1 MSKIELKDYSEIP
14 SKITIKLKDYSE
26 IEIDS
31 MELLRKASIPFKS
44 KKNVGENLGIYR
56 TQGNR
61 YRTDKYCG
69 YMWLKNGN
77 EMVTDKEGENILIH
91 IRPRFQLDLN
101 VMIKKIAEDEEFFV
115 YLGMD
120 TDDPLITYFTDE
132 QMIDEVP
139 VEDNNYQLLTLLSY
153 VTLLER
159 LTRSS
164 LMTKSVKVRE
174 NYVGRVCGRIV
185 MNKQISGNIMKG
197 HQERV
202 FCEFNERT
210 ADIAENQILKQAL
223 YMADDYFEK
232 KKQDTEKRKASQKQG
247 DSVQSEVYGK
257 IKLLKKRFSRVTDN
271 RSYAARDIDCLAKKL
286 PNIYRNY
293 LPVFNLAKIILSS
306 LNVGSEPQD
315 INETEVQKAKIIPY
329 AINSHKL
336 FECYARACIKSCIR
350 QIMEESK
357 DSCKIEMLKYV
368 PDPKN
373 ALCAPNYG
381 ARQIL
386 KEKDSQCYID
396 GIAVPDI
403 VLKYTDEQ
411 KTFYRVYDVKY
422 KDITREDMGREDRLQ
437 LLAYNLL
444 YNGNNNT
451 SFIFPYPY
459 PYSHSNDIYD
469 TLVTINNTHTSDEIF
484 AGNIC
489 LFANNNIYMD
499 GNNIYA
505 YWYNDDKEVRWN
517 KSSLKMMFEK

>member
-1 MSKIELKDYSEIP
+1 MSKIKIKLEDYSEID
-14 SKITIKLKDYSE
+14 IKE
-26 IEIDS
+26 DS

-77 EMVTDKEGENILIH
+77 EMVTDKEGENVLIH

-232 KKQDTEKRKASQKQG
+232 K
-247 DSVQSEVYGK
+247 
-257 IKLLKKRFSRVTDN
+257 SR
-271 RSYAARDIDCLAKKL
+271 
-286 PNIYRNY
+286 
-293 LPVFNLAKIILSS
+293 
-306 LNVGSEPQD
+306 
-315 INETEVQKAKIIPY
+315 
-329 AINSHKL
+329 
-336 FECYARACIKSCIR
+336 
-350 QIMEESK
+350 
-357 DSCKIEMLKYV
+357 
-368 PDPKN
+368 
-373 ALCAPNYG
+373 
-381 ARQIL
+381 IL
-386 KEKDSQCYID
+386 KNGRYRKSR
-396 GIAVPDI
+396 GI
-403 VLKYTDEQ
+403 Q
-411 KTFYRVYDVKY
+411 
-422 KDITREDMGREDRLQ
+422 
-437 LLAYNLL
+437 YNLK
-444 YNGNNNT
+444 
-451 SFIFPYPY
+451 F
-459 PYSHSNDIYD
+459 
-469 TLVTINNTHTSDEIF
+469 
-484 AGNIC
+484 
-489 LFANNNIYMD
+489 M
-499 GNNIYA
+499 
-505 YWYNDDKEVRWN
+505 
-517 KSSLKMMFEK
+517 EK

>member
-1 MSKIELKDYSEIP
+1 MSKIKIKLEDYSEID
-14 SKITIKLKDYSE
+14 IKE
-26 IEIDS
+26 DS

-77 EMVTDKEGENILIH
+77 EMVTDKEGENVLIH

-153 VTLLER
+153 V
-159 LTRSS
+159 
-164 LMTKSVKVRE
+164 MKVRE

-232 KKQDTEKRKASQKQG
+232 KKQDTEKRKVSQKQG

-286 PNIYRNY
+286 SNIYRNY

-306 LNVGSEPQD
+306 LNVGSGPQD

-403 VLKYTDEQ
+403 ILKYTDEQ

-444 YNGNNNT
+444 YNGNDNT

-469 TLVTINNTHTSDEIF
+469 TFVTINNTHISDGIA

-489 LFANNNIYMD
+489 LCANNNINMD
-499 GNNIYA
+499 GNNIYV
-505 YWYNDDKEVRWN
+505 YWYNDDKEVKWN
-517 KSSLKMMFEK
+517 SRSLKMMFEK